1 MSQRVGTVLDG
12 KYELTSL
19 LGEGGMG
26 AVFEATHTLI
36 GRQLA
41 VKFLHPQFATSDE
54 VIERFHREAQAAAR
68 IGHENIIDV
77 TDMGMAEDGAPYIV
91 MEFLE
96 GTDVRGLIEE
106 SGALPVKRAAHIM
119 VQALSALQ
127 AAHEAGI
134 IHRDL
139 KPDNIFLTQKRT
151 NPDYVKLLDFGISKF
166 RALETDEVKGLTQT
180 GTVLGTPH
188 YMSPEQARGDQDIS
202 ARSDIYA
209 MGVILY
215 QMLTGQLPFDAA
227 NYNALLIKIL
237 TEDPPPPED
246 LAPELP
252 EDVVAVVKRAMARDP
267 AERFEDAAEFRRHLL
282 PFAPGMSDLG
292 TELSAASRTEIR
304 KALYSTATP
313 FEMSQSGIGRSR
325 SKLPWVLGGAAA
337 AVIGA
342 VVAVVL
348 AVGGGEDASDEPG
361 GSSENLAAAGGA
373 VAAAADAGASGEEEA
388 AGEEDDAEPPAESEG
403 AEEVGAETVTVAIRA
418 EPEEAVVKVDGVD
431 VGSNP
436 FEGPFVSGGE
446 LRTVEVSAS
455 GYRTHKELV
464 KFDEDKD
471 LSFSLEK
478 RAAARQ
484 PKKSGGK
491 RETVL
496 IKKGKTEKKSGGG
509 AKADEGEKKKQAAS
523 GGGGKKKKDGRK
535 IDYDDPWKD

>member
-12 KYELTSL
+12 KYDLTRL

-36 GRQLA
+36 GRRLA
-41 VKFLHPQFATSDE
+41 VKFLHPQFATSEE

-77 TDMGMAEDGAPYIV
+77 TDMGMADDGAPYIV

-106 SGALPVKRAAHIM
+106 GGAVPVKRAAHIM

-139 KPDNIFLTQKRT
+139 KPDNIFLTQKST

-166 RALETDEVKGLTQT
+166 RALESDDVKGLTQT

-237 TEDPPPPED
+237 TEEPVPPEE
-246 LAPELP
+246 LAPDLP

-267 AERFEDAAEFRRHLL
+267 ADRFEDAAEFRRHLL

-313 FEMSQSGIGRSR
+313 FEMSQSGIGKSR
-325 SKLPWVLGGAAA
+325 RRLPWIVGGAAA
-337 AVIGA
+337 AVVG
-342 VVAVVL
+342 VVAAIVL
-348 AVGGGEDASDEPG
+348 AVGGGEEASGEQQG
-361 GSSENLAAAGGA
+361 ASEKLAAAGGA
-373 VAAAADAGASGEEEA
+373 VAAAAEDAGASEEEEEA
-388 AGEEDDAEPPAESEG
+388 SDEEGEAESAESEG
-403 AEEVGAETVTVAIRA
+403 ADEAGAETVTVAIRA
-418 EPEEAVVKVDGVD
+418 EPKEAVIEIDGVD

-436 FEGPFVSGGE
+436 FEGPFASGE
-446 LRTVEVSAS
+446 ALRTVEVAAP

-464 KFDEDKD
+464 RFDEDKD
-471 LSFSLEK
+471 LSFSLDK
-478 RAAARQ
+478 RAAGRR
-484 PKKSGGK
+484 PKKGGGK
-491 RETVL
+491 QETVL
-496 IKKGKTEKKSGGG
+496 IKKKKSEKKSGGG
-509 AKADEGEKKKQAAS
+509 AEADKGEKKQAAS
-523 GGGGKKKKDGRK
+523 GGGKKKKDGRK